1 MRRATIIVTA
11 ATLVLAGFI
20 VKGLVAPGHSAAAT
34 DATNGS
40 IQAAVPV
47 YDLHVHHPH
56 MKTLSVQDAPL
67 P

>member
-11 ATLVLAGFI
+11 AALVLAGFI
-20 VKGLVAPGHSAAAT
+20 IKSLVAPGHSSAAT
-34 DATNGS
+34 DATDSS

-56 MKTLSVQDAPL
+56 MKTLPVQDAPL